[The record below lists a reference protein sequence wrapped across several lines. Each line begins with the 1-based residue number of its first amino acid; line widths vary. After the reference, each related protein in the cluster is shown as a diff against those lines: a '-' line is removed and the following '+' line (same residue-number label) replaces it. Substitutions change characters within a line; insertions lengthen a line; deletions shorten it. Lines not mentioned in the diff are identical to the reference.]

1 MLKCE
6 GDKVTS
12 HGLKFIGRQIKAKN
26 YHFDGISIVNTS
38 VVHIYNDTIT
48 AKDYFFISIA
58 GNQNLTSIESHA
70 FSGNV
75 KNFEF
80 FANLKADKSI
90 FTAMKNL
97 NITERIEMNFNN
109 FSVIPE
115 NAFNSS
121 AKQIDL
127 FYNFIK
133 KIGSNAFS
141 SSPNLEF
148 LNLKNNLI
156 DTIDNY
162 GLNFTTNK
170 MNKTISL
177 FNNRLSSKSFAVNS
191 LPKLAN
197 NSITINLKENFI
209 DKLPEKVFKPFLQE
223 ESHTILLD
231 NNQIKCDCYMKWI
244 IEEPQSNHI
253 NDVYCVDKKK
263 SIFDLDSKEFN
274 CQYVSPSTPIKN
286 TKQLPRTEPTLIK
299 ARL

>member
-1 MLKCE
+1 M
-6 GDKVTS
+6 
-12 HGLKFIGRQIKAKN
+12 
-26 YHFDGISIVNTS
+26 IVNTS

-48 AKDYFFISIA
+48 AKDYFIISIVA
-58 GNQNLTSIESHA
+58 NQNLTSIESHA

-75 KNFEF
+75 KNFDF
-80 FANLKADKSI
+80 FANFKADKSI
-90 FTAMKNL
+90 FTALKNL
-97 NITERIEMNFNN
+97 NITEKIEMNSNN

-115 NAFNSS
+115 NAFKSS
-121 AKQIDL
+121 AKQINL
-127 FYNFIK
+127 FLNYIK

-141 SSPNLEF
+141 SLPNLEF

-156 DTIDNY
+156 DGIDNY

-177 FNNRLSSKSFAVNS
+177 FNNRLSSKSFADNS

-223 ESHTILLD
+223 DRHTILLD
-231 NNQIKCDCYMKWI
+231 NNQIKCDCDMKWI

-263 SIFDLDSKEFN
+263 SIFDLDSEEFN
-274 CQYVSPSTPIKN
+274 CQLMSPSTPIKN
-286 TKQLPRTEPTLIK
+286 TEQPPRTEPTLIK